1 MKNYGYSF
9 NYNNPKLDKIIEER
23 KQIDK
28 NIENIQSDWSSI
40 EVPSKQW
47 LPNRANKIEHFK
59 HNKKFKDTNYD
70 KL

>member
-40 EVPSKQW
+40 EVPSK
-47 LPNRANKIEHFK
+47 
-59 HNKKFKDTNYD
+59 
-70 KL
+70 